1 MAVQSKPLLTE
12 LNMSS
17 IPTFVKSS
25 QPKAIAANLACFGAM
40 AMWAIGFPAADVLLQ
55 SWDALSLNL
64 VRQVLAVVVLMIFWI
79 AADGWM
85 SVYNAQWLKGT
96 IVGGIGFGIGS
107 TLLLVG
113 QKLSDPVTPAIAA
126 AMMPIAGA
134 TLEVIFDGRQLKFKL
149 IIGIILALTGGYL
162 ATGANLLNSSFGFG
176 ASICLLAVFLFAWG
190 TRSTTQQFKA
200 MSPIGQTTLTL
211 AGATVITLVVY
222 LGALGLGFKGTKIG
236 DMGSNSVLMI
246 LVISLVSLAFAQL
259 LWIKAAGNLGIL
271 LASFHMNAVPFYVMV
286 VLVIM
291 FNHSWDWVQAIGA
304 AIVACGVLIAQW
316 PEPKVR

>member
-1 MAVQSKPLLTE
+1 MPSTP
-12 LNMSS
+12 SP
-17 IPTFVKSS
+17 IKSS
-25 QPKAIAANLACFGAM
+25 QPKAVAANLACFSAM
-40 AMWAIGFPAADVLLQ
+40 AMWALGFPAADVLLQ
-55 SWDALSLNL
+55 SWGTLSLNS
-64 VRQVLAVVVLMIFWI
+64 VRQVLAVGGLMIFWI
-79 AADGWM
+79 AADGWV
-85 SVYNAQWLKGT
+85 SVYNAQWLRGT

-162 ATGANLLNSSFGFG
+162 ATGADLDNSSFGFG
-176 ASICLLAVFLFAWG
+176 ALICLAAVFLFAWG
-190 TRSTTQQFKA
+190 TRATTQQFKG

-211 AGATVITLVVY
+211 VGGAVITLVVY
-222 LGALGLGFKGTKIG
+222 LGALGLGFQGTTIG
-236 DMGSNSVLMI
+236 DMGSNSVSMI
-246 LVISLVSLAFAQL
+246 LVISFVSLAFAQL

-291 FNHSWDWVQAIGA
+291 FNHSWDWMQAIGA
-304 AIVACGVLIAQW
+304 TIVACGVTISQW
-316 PEPKVR
+316 PESKVR